1 MQTMLIRNAVKGST
15 MLLNLGP
22 TIKIANIPAIEI
34 RPWVVF
40 IPKSACRN
48 TSIASSTTTPGTLL
62 SFPKIMLN
70 AVTTKKQNATT
81 KYTLKL

>member
-15 MLLNLGP
+15 MLANNLGP

-40 IPKSACRN
+40 MPKSACRN
-48 TSIASSTTTPGTLL
+48 TSIASSTTIPTLL
-62 SFPKIMLN
+62 SFPKSS
-70 AVTTKKQNATT
+70 
-81 KYTLKL
+81 Y

>member
-1 MQTMLIRNAVKGST
+1 MQTVLIRKAVNGST

-22 TIKIANIPAIEI
+22 TINIANIPAIEI
-34 RPWVVF
+34 SPWVVF

-48 TSIASSTTTPGTLL
+48 TSIARSTTTPGTLL

>member
-40 IPKSACRN
+40 MQNLPVA
-48 TSIASSTTTPGTLL
+48 TQVLQVVPQLL
-62 SFPKIMLN
+62 AHYCHFQNHTLN
-70 AVTTKKQNATT
+70 AITIKKQNATT